1 MSEREQDADDG
12 GGRAGTPAD
21 PLRIWHAL
29 RARWTWVFAAG
40 VIGAFIGA
48 AVAKK
53 IIAQTFEAQSVLA
66 FQGNVQPNTPERQTI
81 FESITLN
88 SNLAEVAKRM
98 NVSLAPNV
106 LRNFITMYTNEKT
119 NIITLEGTW
128 ATPDGAADLVN
139 TLVDVFI
146 ENRQRVVREALEA
159 EVARYA
165 GAVAQ
170 AEEKFSRVSSQYDE
184 FRRKHG
190 ITDISQERELAIN
203 QAAELAVQ
211 SDAARAA
218 SLAAKSK
225 LEGLKAPTAS
235 SGAATVA
242 LSNIDSQQA
251 DRDER
256 RLLEARRELD
266 VARIQYSEDHPTVR
280 RLSAEVST
288 LEGRVKTRYSDKDGQ
303 SHQSARKYAQAQQA
317 ASSAA
322 TRQKAAEE
330 YRLQLSD
337 RLNKLSA
344 VEGQAAVL
352 LGEMR
357 VAEEA
362 LERAKQMLVGA
373 ELQVS
378 RPTPE
383 FQLLERAVAPEFAL
397 ASSRR
402 KAALGFPIGF
412 AVLAV
417 LVSVVAAFRKLDVR
431 TPNEAAYWS
440 KLPVIGASTWPRDPE
455 MLSSLMH
462 DLDDYAPHCEGVTL
476 IVGVSVEEAHLARR
490 VAEWDAN
497 RMPKIHDVDR
507 LLASGSALA
516 TLDARSGGAG
526 GAAADAA
533 SDPELSAP
541 AMQILTMTGPVPAQ
555 ALRRAARLADRV
567 LVVVYSGKH
576 DIFQLGKIRE
586 RLGRDSGIGLLF
598 VGLDK
603 EYAMVRDRV
612 GPIERFWNATRAVG
626 GRAEA

>member
-1 MSEREQDADDG
+1 MSEREQDADDVG
-12 GGRAGTPAD
+12 GGRPGTPAD

-29 RARWTWVFAAG
+29 RARWTWIFVAG
-40 VIGAFIGA
+40 VVGAFIGA

-53 IIAQTFEAQSVLA
+53 MIAQTFAAQAVLA

-81 FESITLN
+81 FESVTLN
-88 SNLAEVAKRM
+88 RNLAEVAKRM
-98 NVSLAPNV
+98 NLSLPPDV
-106 LRNFITMYTNEKT
+106 VRNFIFLSANEKT
-119 NIITLEGTW
+119 NIVTIDGNW
-128 ATPDGAADLVN
+128 ATPDGAANLVN
-139 TLVDVFI
+139 TLVDVFL
-146 ENRQRVVREALEA
+146 ENRQTLVREQLEA
-159 EVARYA
+159 EVLRLR
-165 GAVAQ
+165 GAVGQ
-170 AEEKFSRVSSQYDE
+170 AEANFSQVSAQYDE

-190 ITDISQERELAIN
+190 ITDISHERELAIT

-211 SDAARAA
+211 ADSARAQAVAAR
-218 SLAAKSK
+218 SK
-225 LEGLKAPTAS
+225 LDGLKAPVS
-235 SGAATVA
+235 STSAPVA
-242 LSNIDSQQA
+242 LPSNIDSQQA

-266 VARIQYSEDHPTVR
+266 VARIQYTEDHPNVR

-288 LEGRVKTRYSDKDGQ
+288 LEGRVKSRYSDKSDKDN
-303 SHQSARKYAQAQQA
+303 QSARKYVQAQQA

-330 YRLQLSD
+330 YRLQLSE

-373 ELQVS
+373 ELHVS

-383 FQLLERAVAPEFAL
+383 FQVLERAVPPQFAL

-402 KAALGFPIGF
+402 KAALGFPLGF
-412 AVLAV
+412 AALAAV
-417 LVSVVAAFRKLDVR
+417 LSVVLAFRKLDVR
-431 TPNEAAYWS
+431 TPSEAAYWS

-490 VAEWDAN
+490 VAEWDGH
-497 RMPKIHDVDR
+497 RMPKIHDVNR
-507 LLASGSALA
+507 LLSSGGPLAVAEVHAVGGSAPEPMPE
-516 TLDARSGGAG
+516 
-526 GAAADAA
+526 
-533 SDPELSAP
+533 PELVP
-541 AMQILTMTGPVPAQ
+541 PVMQILTLTGPVPAQ

-576 DIFQLGKIRE
+576 DIIQLGKIRE

-612 GPIERFWNATRAVG
+612 GPIERFWNATRAMG
-626 GRAEA
+626 TRAEA